1 MTLWAEPGLYFF
13 KSNIQNL
20 ATPLAPSDAELNE
33 VSGKNR
39 LLEILWLNFMKI
51 SNYLVHI
58 LSYDIFSKMPSQIL
72 RV

>member
-1 MTLWAEPGLYFF
+1 MTLCADQGLYLF

-39 LLEILWLNFMKI
+39 LVEILWLNFMKI
-51 SNYLVHI
+51 SNYLV
-58 LSYDIFSKMPSQIL
+58 LFLNTSFSGGPAN
-72 RV
+72 